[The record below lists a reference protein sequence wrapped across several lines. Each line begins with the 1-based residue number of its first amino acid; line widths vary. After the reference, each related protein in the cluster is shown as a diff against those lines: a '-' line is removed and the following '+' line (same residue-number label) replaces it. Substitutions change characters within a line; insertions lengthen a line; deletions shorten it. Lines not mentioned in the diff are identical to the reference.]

1 MISRAWLVLCIVW
14 FYVVVCR
21 VLSLFIW
28 SVGNVWFYCFYG
40 MCCKFVFEKFFFEGG
55 IIIFCL
61 SYFILVIVCL
71 VFELSVA

>member
-28 SVGNVWFYCFYG
+28 SVGSVWFYCFYG
-40 MCCKFVFEKFFFEGG
+40 MCCKFLFLNFFLEGDYYFLFE
-55 IIIFCL
+55 L
-61 SYFILVIVCL
+61 FILVVVRL